1 MSDVTPVP
9 TGHMVCLHRSEGE
22 TSPARSTPA
31 PRLLDL
37 FCGEGGAGA
46 GYLAAGFDVTGVDHE
61 KARGR
66 HYPGHFVHADALDYL
81 TEHGGEYDAIH
92 ASPPCQAYSITRH
105 SHHVEHPALL
115 EPTRDLL
122 GKSGVPWVIEN
133 VPGAPLDHP
142 ITLCGAY
149 FDRTAVDH
157 DGTRL
162 VLRRHRL
169 FESNV
174 WVWPTPCYCIA
185 YRHLGYRVA
194 GSYGGGS
201 QTRAKAKVRRGGYT
215 PDKDTRADLLGV
227 TYPMTWQGLADAIPP
242 VYTQHIGDALLA
254 ALNHTTSG
262 QPPKMPPPFR
272 VDTSDDGQLA
282 LFPAP

>member
-1 MSDVTPVP
+1 
-9 TGHMVCLHRSEGE
+9 
-22 TSPARSTPA
+22 
-31 PRLLDL
+31 
-37 FCGEGGAGA
+37 
-46 GYLAAGFDVTGVDHE
+46 VTGVDHE

-66 HYPGHFVHADALDYL
+66 HYPGTFVHADALDYL
-81 TEHGGEYDAIH
+81 AEHGHEYDAIH

-105 SHHVEHPALL
+105 SHKVEHPALL

-122 GKSGVPWVIEN
+122 ATLDVPWVIEN

-149 FDRTAVDH
+149 FNRVAVDE

-185 YRHLGYRVA
+185 YRNLGFKVA

-215 PDKDTRADLLGV
+215 PGKDTRAVLLGIAF
-227 TYPMTWQGLADAIPP
+227 PMTWQGLADAIPP

-254 ALNHTTSG
+254 ALMPEHTTSG
-262 QPPKMPPPFR
+262 QPPKITRPFR
-272 VDTSDDGQLA
+272 VDTSDAGQLA
-282 LFPAP
+282 LFPVP